1 MRHRILRF
9 YSALVQRLFGML
21 FRTVVTSLI
30 VVACLVLAL
39 HLLGIPVP
47 ILDEVLRDVH
57 HVVRTVL

>member
-1 MRHRILRF
+1 
-9 YSALVQRLFGML
+9 ML

-30 VVACLVLAL
+30 VVACIVLAL
-39 HLLGIPVP
+39 HLLGIPLP